1 MASMAVVIS
10 AAVFPSEAR
19 MAACITC
26 RPMPVDRFAELM
38 TVTLS
43 EASSSSAASRITLP
57 EVDML
62 SEMEK
67 QMISRPSSTKGC
79 MTSMASV
86 REGAEVLGVVLFSS
100 DHRKISSGVISTPSR
115 YSSSPSRM
123 CRGRMVMSYFS
134 TNSFDRSQV
143 LSEMILT
150 VCAIESTFLFISN
163 YSPLAICLAT

>member
-1 MASMAVVIS
+1 M
-10 AAVFPSEAR
+10 
-19 MAACITC
+19 
-26 RPMPVDRFAELM
+26 
-38 TVTLS
+38 
-43 EASSSSAASRITLP
+43 
-57 EVDML
+57 DML

-150 VCAIESTFLFISN
+150 VCAIESTFLPIIS
-163 YSPLAICLAT
+163 SPKSLIFGLFSLNSYLTTSAKVHEHSLYQVLNS